1 MLKHGTLLKVSF
13 DKTNFW
19 RTFDPEID
27 TDDGIEDAVGALD
40 ADETVT
46 FIEGIPSDP
55 HGMCKVLATKHGL
68 IWVNSEDLEEV

>member
-1 MLKHGTLLKVSF
+1 MLKHGTLLKVTF

-19 RTFDPEID
+19 SSFNPETD
-27 TDDGIEDAVGALD
+27 TDDGIEEATSTSDS
-40 ADETVT
+40 DETVT

-55 HGMCKVLATKHGL
+55 HGMCKVLSIKHGV